1 MNAIP
6 VAMESGRTVYEAPA
20 PEDRARA
27 DFYALIARL
36 FAAAP
41 DADLLAQLAQA
52 DEIATASAT
61 GFVESWNALRAAAG
75 TYGEAAAQEYQDLFI
90 GIGRP
95 RVVLYGSFY
104 LSGFMME
111 KPLAALRTDLVQ
123 LGLERQSKVAETED
137 HFAAV
142 CEVMRLLIL
151 EEDVAP
157 DAREQRQ
164 EQFFLCHVKP
174 WYEPAMAA
182 VAQDEGAK
190 FYRCAAGFA
199 RAFLDLEVQA
209 FEIGA

>member
-1 MNAIP
+1 MSAIP
-6 VAMESGRTVYEAPA
+6 VAMESARTVYEAPA

-41 DADLLAQLAQA
+41 DADLLAQLARA
-52 DEIATASAT
+52 DEMPTASAT
-61 GFVESWNALRAAAG
+61 GFAESWNALRDAAG
-75 TYGEAAAQEYQDLFI
+75 TYGETAALEYQDLFI

-95 RVVLYGSFY
+95 RVALYGSFY

-123 LGLERQSKVAETED
+123 LGLERQSAVAETED

-142 CEVMRLLIL
+142 CEVMRFLIL
-151 EEDVAP
+151 EVGIASHK
-157 DAREQRQ
+157 REQR
-164 EQFFLCHVKP
+164 EERFFLRHLKP
-174 WYEPAMAA
+174 WYGAAMAA

-199 RAFLDLEVQA
+199 RVFLDLEEQA